1 MPMAYGRLRD
11 HIEKLNVFIE
21 VSRAKSFHKAARNLR
36 LSQPS
41 LSQSVKILEDTL
53 ETRLFVRS
61 RKGVELT
68 QSGQKLLYFSERL
81 ISEVEGM
88 ENRIRHP
95 EQPMIGSITLGTY
108 ASLASYLLP
117 KFLTHMAGKY
127 DELTLGVSTLKADEL
142 AGALMERR
150 CHFVIGTVKFV
161 QKTITQF
168 ELYQDYFGFFCSR
181 GNEELSP
188 KTPLIYV
195 STAKDGKGRT
205 IEKTLKEA
213 RIGRL
218 HQYDLDSFDS
228 VKALVSEGLG
238 VGVLPVRLAA
248 QSVQSGELLPVSMP
262 GIGKRFG
269 QHQFYCS
276 LLTQDMDDVRIAT
289 TVKEL
294 SAWCKKL

>member
-1 MPMAYGRLRD
+1 MAYGRLRD

-21 VSRAKSFHKAARNLR
+21 VSRARSFHKAARNLR

-41 LSQSVKILEDTL
+41 LSQAVKILEETL

-81 ISEVEGM
+81 MSEVEGM
-88 ENRIRHP
+88 ENRIRQSA
-95 EQPMIGSITLGTY
+95 QPMIGSITLGTY
-108 ASLASYLLP
+108 ASLTSYLLP

-127 DELTLGVSTLKADEL
+127 DQLTLGISTLKADEL

-150 CHFVIGTVKFV
+150 CHFLVGSVKFP

-181 GNEELSP
+181 THAEHSAKG
-188 KTPLIYV
+188 PLIYV
-195 STAKDGKGRT
+195 PTAKDGKGRT

-213 RIGRL
+213 RLGRL

-228 VKALVSEGLG
+228 VKALVTEGLG

-248 QSVQSGELLPVSMP
+248 QNVQSGQLLAVSMP
-262 GIGKRFG
+262 GIGRKFG

-276 LLTQDMDDVRIAT
+276 LLSQDMDDVRIAT
-289 TVKEL
+289 TVQEL
-294 SAWCKKL
+294 GAWCKKL